1 MDEAQELALLAVLL
15 YSSREPS
22 KAKPDFK
29 GYVQL
34 AAGFQGAA
42 LEHVKEEASKA
53 RKKSPAAGPYSVKKT
68 EPTYPE

>member
-34 AAGFQGAA
+34 AAGFRGAA
-42 LEHVKEEASKA
+42 LEHTSKG
-53 RKKSPAAGPYSVKKT
+53 RKKSPVAGPYSVKKT

>member
-29 GYVQL
+29 GCVQL
-34 AAGFQGAA
+34 AAAFQGAA
-42 LEHVKEEASKA
+42 LEQVKEEASKA
-53 RKKSPAAGPYSVKKT
+53 RKKSPVAGRYGVKKT

>member
-53 RKKSPAAGPYSVKKT
+53 GKKSSAAGPYSVKKS